1 MRSPRAY
8 EDLKQSGLLVL
19 PSKRLLQYYKN
30 SIRQTP
36 CFNTDNLTWMQKE
49 AMRQG
54 ISNFGMHGGIVI
66 DEMSIQ
72 DDIVI
77 SRRSDS
83 WDLVGIVDMDTT
95 NNNILCIFFSPFT
108 RPFPLSPFY
117 HSILPVSDSPFI
129 LSITPFFIA
138 LFTYFYTHRF
148 EKAAGI

>member
-1 MRSPRAY
+1 MMNFQPFF
-8 EDLKQSGLLVL
+8 
-19 PSKRLLQYYKN
+19 LQFSSWNLRDTYN
-30 SIRQTP
+30 FPIRQTP

-95 NNNILCIFFSPFT
+95 NNNIFCIFFSPLNERT
-108 RPFPLSPFY
+108 DGHNNHYIP
-117 HSILPVSDSPFI
+117 
-129 LSITPFFIA
+129 
-138 LFTYFYTHRF
+138 
-148 EKAAGI
+148 AAFSKRWVYNYVNNAMIKGVMDRIKGESETGRMEW

>member
-1 MRSPRAY
+1 
-8 EDLKQSGLLVL
+8 
-19 PSKRLLQYYKN
+19 
-30 SIRQTP
+30 
-36 CFNTDNLTWMQKE
+36 MQKE

-72 DDIVI
+72 EDIVI

-95 NNNILCIFFSPFT
+95 NNNIFCIFFSPFT
-108 RPFPLSPFY
+108 GPFPLSPFY

-129 LSITPFFIA
+129 LSITPFIIA

>member
-1 MRSPRAY
+1 MLRNILEITESLWRL
-8 EDLKQSGLLVL
+8 EKIWTSCVTILHG
-19 PSKRLLQYYKN
+19 LLQYYKN

-95 NNNILCIFFSPFT
+95 NNNIFCIFFSPFT
-108 RPFPLSPFY
+108 GPFPLSPFY

-129 LSITPFFIA
+129 LSITPFIIA
-138 LFTYFYTHRF
+138 LFT
-148 EKAAGI
+148 